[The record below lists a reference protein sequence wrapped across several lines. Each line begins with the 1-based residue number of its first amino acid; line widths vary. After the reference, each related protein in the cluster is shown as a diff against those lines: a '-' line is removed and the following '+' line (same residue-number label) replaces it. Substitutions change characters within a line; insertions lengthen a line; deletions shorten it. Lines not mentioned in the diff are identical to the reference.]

1 MAIIGKRRGP
11 ISGMTHIYLLRESLA
26 EREAR
31 SAAQAAAAEASGE
44 PSVAPI
50 DGARA
55 VEAATLGDAVTGIAP
70 AMAE

>member
-31 SAAQAAAAEASGE
+31 SAARAAAAEAPGE
-44 PSVAPI
+44 HPIAPI
-50 DGARA
+50 DEARA
-55 VEAATLGDAVTGIAP
+55 VEAVALGDSVTRIAP
-70 AMAE
+70 AVAE

>member
-44 PSVAPI
+44 PSVAI